1 MISAAELRK
10 LQQSFLVTKED
21 EFITRFKKATDLYES
36 ILIQES
42 QKAIMAAQQ
51 MITNYILVNYIPLTQ
66 SIEGFYYNT
75 LLYGMWKG
83 ENLFQKFNI
92 VPPFERV
99 NKELDRFVYRLENM
113 SDPNKSNRLY
123 LKLSWC

>member
-10 LQQSFLVTKED
+10 LQQSFLLTKEH
-21 EFITRFKKATDLYES
+21 EFIARFKKASDLYES

-42 QKAIMAAQQ
+42 QIAIMSAQK
-51 MITNYILVNYIPLTQ
+51 MISNYMFLNYIPLTV
-66 SIEGFYYNT
+66 SIDGFYYST
-75 LLYGMWKG
+75 LLYGIWKD

-92 VPPFERV
+92 LPPLEKA
-99 NKELDRFVYRLENM
+99 NKELNRFGYRLENM

-123 LKLSWC
+123 LKLTWG

>member
-10 LQQSFLVTKED
+10 LQQSFLLTKED

-42 QKAIMAAQQ
+42 QIAIMAAQK
-51 MITNYILVNYIPLTQ
+51 MVTNYMFLNYIPLTQ
-66 SIEGFYYNT
+66 SIEGFYYST
-75 LLYGMWKG
+75 LLYGIWKD

-92 VPPFERV
+92 VSPFERA
-99 NKELDRFVYRLENM
+99 NKELDRFGYRLENV

-123 LKLSWC
+123 LKLTWF

>member
-21 EFITRFKKATDLYES
+21 EFITRFKKATDVYES

-51 MITNYILVNYIPLTQ
+51 MITNHMILNYIPLTV

-92 VPPFERV
+92 LPPFDRA
-99 NKELDRFVYRLENM
+99 NKELDRFGYRLENI

-123 LKLSWC
+123 IKLSWC

>member
-42 QKAIMAAQQ
+42 QNAIMAAQQ
-51 MITNYILVNYIPLTQ
+51 MITNHILLNYIPLTQ

-75 LLYGMWKG
+75 LLYGLWKG

-92 VPPFERV
+92 LPPFERA
-99 NKELDRFVYRLENM
+99 NKELDRFGYRLENM